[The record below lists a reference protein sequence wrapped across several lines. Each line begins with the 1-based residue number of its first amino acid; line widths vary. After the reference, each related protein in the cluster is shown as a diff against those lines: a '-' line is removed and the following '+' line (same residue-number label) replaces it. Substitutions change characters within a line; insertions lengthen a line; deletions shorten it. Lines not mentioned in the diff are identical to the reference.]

1 MNGLVEYLEN
11 KLEKKL
17 SESDVR
23 MLHPLV
29 LAYIGDT
36 VYDLF
41 VRTYLT
47 MVYEVPVHQLH
58 IKAVGVVRAGAQAG
72 TLHQIEDFLTDE
84 EHAIVRRGRNA
95 KSGTIPK
102 SADIMEYKWAT
113 GFESLLG
120 YLYLLG
126 RKERL
131 LEILD
136 HILTEQVGIYKKQPR
151 NRE

>member
-1 MNGLVEYLEN
+1 MDGLVEYLEN

-17 SESDVR
+17 NESHVR

-47 MVYEVPVHQLH
+47 MLYEVSVHQLH
-58 IKAVGVVRAGAQAG
+58 IKAVGLVRAGAQAV
-72 TLHQIEDFLTDE
+72 TLHQIEEFLTDE
-84 EHAIVRRGRNA
+84 EYEIVKRGRNA

-102 SADIMEYKWAT
+102 SADMMEYKWAT

-136 HILTEQVGIYKKQPR
+136 HILMEQIGNDKK
-151 NRE
+151 